1 MYPFI
6 SPGYTACPFTP
17 TLYTFLLYF
26 PVGFLLSFTR
36 FYSIS
41 ILRGKVTTEVTTEA
55 TAHSISIL
63 TDKATDHSIS
73 ILTDKDTDPA

>member
-41 ILRGKVTTEVTTEA
+41 ILRGKATPEAAAKVTGPQHKYFNGRGYGP
-55 TAHSISIL
+55 TA
-63 TDKATDHSIS
+63 
-73 ILTDKDTDPA
+73 